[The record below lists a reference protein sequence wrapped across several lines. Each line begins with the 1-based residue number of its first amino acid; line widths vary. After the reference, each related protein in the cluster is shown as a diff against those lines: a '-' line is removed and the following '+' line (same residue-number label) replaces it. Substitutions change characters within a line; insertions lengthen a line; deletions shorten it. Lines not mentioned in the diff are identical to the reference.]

1 MSMIEVRNVSKVY
14 GSGEAR
20 TSVLEGV
27 SFDIEEGE
35 YAAIMGASGTGKST
49 LMNILGCLDKPT
61 EGDYYLE
68 GTDMVTLDDEGL
80 SRTRNDRIGFVF
92 QTFHLLERTTA
103 RRNVLLPL
111 IYTTEYPPDA
121 EQRAER
127 ALTEVGLQDRL
138 DYAPGELSGGQQQRV
153 AIARALVNDPD
164 VILADEPTGNLDRR
178 SELEVLRIFRRL
190 HEEGRT
196 LVVVTHSQDVAE
208 HAARIVELEEGRIA
222 DDRTVENRRDPDE
235 ELRQIQSQQE
245 VA

>member
-1 MSMIEVRNVSKVY
+1 MSMIEVENIGKVY

-20 TSVLEGV
+20 TSVLEDV
-27 SFDIEEGE
+27 SFGIEQGE
-35 YAAIMGASGTGKST
+35 YVAIMGASGTGKST

-61 EGDYYLE
+61 EGDYWLE
-68 GTDMVTLDDEGL
+68 GTDMVNLDDEAL
-80 SRTRNDRIGFVF
+80 SRVRNDKIGFVF

-103 RRNVLLPL
+103 RQNVMLPL
-111 IYTTEYPPDA
+111 IYAAHYPSDA
-121 EQRAER
+121 AERAEE

-153 AIARALVNDPD
+153 AIARALVNNPD
-164 VILADEPTGNLDRR
+164 VILADEPTGNLDRK

-208 HAARIVELEEGRIA
+208 HAARIIELKEGRIA
-222 DDRTVENRRDPDE
+222 DDRQVGERRDADK
-235 ELRQIQSQQE
+235 ELQQLLQKDE

>member
-1 MSMIEVRNVSKVY
+1 MIEVKNVSKVY

-20 TSVLEGV
+20 TSVLEDV
-27 SFDIEEGE
+27 SFGIEQGE
-35 YAAIMGASGTGKST
+35 YVAIMGASGTGKST

-61 EGDYYLE
+61 EGDYWLE
-68 GTDMVTLDDEGL
+68 GTDMVNLDDEAL
-80 SRTRNDRIGFVF
+80 SRTRNDKIGFVF

-103 RRNVLLPL
+103 RQNVMLPL
-111 IYTTEYPPDA
+111 IYAAQYPSDA
-121 EQRAER
+121 AERAEG

-153 AIARALVNDPD
+153 AIARALVNNPD
-164 VILADEPTGNLDRR
+164 VILADEPTGNLDRK

-190 HEEGRT
+190 HDEGRT

-222 DDRTVENRRDPDE
+222 DDRTVETRRNAEE
-235 ELRQIQSQQE
+235 ELHDLREQE